1 MIKLF
6 RHRGLKTLYKQG
18 ESRHV
23 SPAHQEKLRDIL
35 AALDHSS
42 GPADMNL
49 PGFKLHRL
57 ERKLKGH
64 YAVKVSGNWRV
75 TFRFEDGRAVDVNY
89 VDYH

>member
-6 RHRGLKTLYKQG
+6 RHRGLKALYKQG

-23 SPAHQEKLRDIL
+23 NPAHQEKLGDIL

-42 GPADMNL
+42 RPEDMNL
-49 PGFKLHRL
+49 PGFHLHPL
-57 ERKLKGH
+57 KGDLKGH
-64 YAVKVSGNWRV
+64 YAISVSGNWRV
-75 TFRFEDGRAVDVNY
+75 TFRFEDSRAVDVDY